1 MELDKVIIDI
11 NESVDLAQMVCIA
24 EEGELLKD
32 GKKSKIFTVL
42 TSRLSEGRTHIK
54 NAGVKKTFLSL
65 ILSTLI
71 ASATVM
77 VGILVIEKRS
87 KKKKENDNLYES
99 VEDYIS
105 LEEEFLGRNA
115 NASLDYET
123 SLMDHKYNKPKR
135 MSKKKKDPEPK
146 EIVVEDKPS
155 KSKVSGRVGMFG
167 LMIAGIG
174 LVAAYSRACN
184 KKGMSV
190 SASVKGNLNK
200 LKNIFKSAKSKDTEN
215 SDKYD
220 DLIDRIDEAVKAIDK
235 DGKISEVTVTIDD

>member
-87 KKKKENDNLYES
+87 KKKKDNNNLYES
-99 VEDYIS
+99 VEDYMS
-105 LEEEFLGRNA
+105 LEEEFLGKND

-123 SLMDHKYNKPKR
+123 HKYNKPKR

-155 KSKVSGRVGMFG
+155 KSKASGRVGMFG

-200 LKNIFKSAKSKDTEN
+200 LKNIFKSAKPKDTEN

>member
-42 TSRLSEGRTHIK
+42 ASRLSEGRTHIK

-87 KKKKENDNLYES
+87 KKKKDNDNLYES
-99 VEDYIS
+99 VEDYMS
-105 LEEEFLGRNA
+105 LEEEFLGKND

-123 SLMDHKYNKPKR
+123 HKYNKPKR

-200 LKNIFKSAKSKDTEN
+200 LKNIFKSAKPKDTEN

-220 DLIDRIDEAVKAIDK
+220 DLIDRIDEAVRAIDK

>member
-87 KKKKENDNLYES
+87 KKKKDNNNLYES
-99 VEDYIS
+99 VEDYMS
-105 LEEEFLGRNA
+105 LEEEFLGKND

-123 SLMDHKYNKPKR
+123 HKYNKPKR

-220 DLIDRIDEAVKAIDK
+220 DLIDRIDEAVRAIDK